1 MSTKTTQLW
10 QLNESDIVAAEVVF
24 ARRKLSDSHLQSL
37 KGSLDWKIC
46 GQTRPSS
53 SVRAFLQYNEF
64 ASFRASES

>member
-37 KGSLDWKIC
+37 KVRRGPN
-46 GQTRPSS
+46 PSNNS
-53 SVRAFLQYNEF
+53 
-64 ASFRASES
+64 